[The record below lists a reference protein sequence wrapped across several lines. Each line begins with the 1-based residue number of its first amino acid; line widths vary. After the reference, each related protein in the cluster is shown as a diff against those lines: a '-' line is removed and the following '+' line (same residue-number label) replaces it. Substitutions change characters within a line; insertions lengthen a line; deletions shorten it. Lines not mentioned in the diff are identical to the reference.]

1 MQFHKIL
8 IANRGEIAVRIIRS
22 CKDLHI
28 QNVAIYTAPDKDCLH
43 VKIADE
49 AYEIGSDPLKGY
61 LDAQRIVEVAKAC
74 GADAI
79 HPGYGFLSENYEF
92 AKAVEEAGLKLIGPS
107 SDVILKMG
115 NKNIARALMQ
125 KNGIPVV
132 PGTDPLNHETPERI
146 LELARRIGYPVILK
160 ASGGGGGRGIREV
173 QCEEELLSSYESCKR
188 EAKAFFNNDEVFMEK
203 LVVQPRHIEFQILG
217 DNYGNIIHLCER
229 DCSIQRRHQK
239 VIEIA
244 PCPTISNDIRRKMG
258 VAAVAAAKAVGYT
271 NAGTIEFLLDDYN
284 NFYFMEM
291 NTRIQV
297 EHGVTEEITGID
309 LIARQIRYA
318 AGELMEFEQSEISPR
333 GFAIEAR
340 ITAENVWKNF
350 APSPGTITKYRPALG
365 PGVRVDSHIY
375 QGYTIPPFYDSLV
388 AKLIVRA
395 TSYDVAV
402 SKLERALDEFKISGI
417 KTTLPFLRAVSKRRH
432 FRRGFFDTSY
442 IEQRLADILENTH
455 DEEHANNEEVAAAI
469 AAAIMK
475 VKKSREEH

>member
-1 MQFHKIL
+1 MIYKIL
-8 IANRGEIAVRIIRS
+8 IANRGEIAVRIVRA

-28 QNVAIYTAPDKDCLH
+28 KNVAIYTEPDKDSLH
-43 VKIADE
+43 VKVADE
-49 AYEIGSDPLKGY
+49 AYEIGKDPIKGY
-61 LDAQRIVEVAKAC
+61 LDASRIVEVAKAC

-92 AKAVEEAGLKLIGPS
+92 AKMVEDAGLTFIGPKS
-107 SDVILKMG
+107 EVILKMG
-115 NKNIARALMQ
+115 NKNIARNLMH

-132 PGTDPLNHETPERI
+132 PGTEALNKESIETI
-146 LELARRIGYPVILK
+146 KLEAEKIGYPVILK

-173 QCEEELLSSYESCKR
+173 WDPADLESSYESCKR

-203 LVVQPRHIEFQILG
+203 LIVKPRHIEFQILG
-217 DNYGNIIHLCER
+217 DNYGNLIHLCER

-244 PCPTISNDIRRKMG
+244 PCPTISEDLRKRMG

-297 EHGVTEEITGID
+297 EHGVTEEIVGVD
-309 LIARQIRYA
+309 LISRQIRIA
-318 AGELMEFEQSEISPR
+318 AGEILDIEQTEVKPQ
-333 GFAIEAR
+333 GVAIEAR

-350 APSPGTITKYRPALG
+350 TPSPGKITGYFPALG
-365 PGVRVDSHIY
+365 PGVRVDSHMY
-375 QGYTIPPFYDSLV
+375 QGYSIPPFYDSLV
-388 AKLIVRA
+388 AKLIVKAR
-395 TSYDVAV
+395 SYDLAV
-402 SKLERALDEFKISGI
+402 SKLERALDEFTIEGVR
-417 KTTLPFLRAVSKRRH
+417 TTLPFLLAISKRRH

-442 IEQRLADILENTH
+442 IEERLQDILENTH
-455 DEEHANNEEVAAAI
+455 DSNQENKEEVIAAI
-469 AAAIMK
+469 AAAIQK
-475 VKKSREEH
+475 VKSSRENG

>member
-1 MQFHKIL
+1 MIYKIL
-8 IANRGEIAVRIIRS
+8 IANRGEIAVRIVRA

-28 QNVAIYTAPDKDCLH
+28 KNVAIYTEPDKDSLH
-43 VKIADE
+43 VKVADE
-49 AYEIGSDPLKGY
+49 AYEIGKDPIKGY
-61 LDAQRIVEVAKAC
+61 LDASRIVEVAKAC

-92 AKAVEEAGLKLIGPS
+92 AKMVEDAGLTFIGPKS
-107 SDVILKMG
+107 EVILKMG
-115 NKNIARALMQ
+115 NKNIARNLMN

-132 PGTDPLNHETPERI
+132 PGTEALNKQSIETI
-146 LELARRIGYPVILK
+146 KLEAEKIGYPVILK

-173 QCEEELLSSYESCKR
+173 WDPADLESSYESCKR

-203 LVVQPRHIEFQILG
+203 LIVKPRHIEFQILG
-217 DNYGNIIHLCER
+217 DNYGNLIHLCER

-244 PCPTISNDIRRKMG
+244 PCPTISEDLRKRMG

-297 EHGVTEEITGID
+297 EHGVTEEIVGVD
-309 LIARQIRYA
+309 LISRQIRIA
-318 AGELMEFEQSEISPR
+318 AGEILDIDQTEVKPQ
-333 GFAIEAR
+333 GVAIEAR

-350 APSPGTITKYRPALG
+350 IPSPGKITGYFPALG
-365 PGVRVDSHIY
+365 PGVRVDSHMY
-375 QGYTIPPFYDSLV
+375 QGYSIPPFYDSLV
-388 AKLIVRA
+388 AKLIVKAR
-395 TSYDVAV
+395 SYDLAV
-402 SKLERALDEFKISGI
+402 SKLERALDEFTIEGVR
-417 KTTLPFLRAVSKRRH
+417 TTLPFLLAISKRRH

-442 IEQRLADILENTH
+442 IEERLQDILENTH
-455 DEEHANNEEVAAAI
+455 DSNQENKEEVIAAI
-469 AAAIMK
+469 AAAIQK
-475 VKKSREEH
+475 VKSSRENG

>member
-1 MQFHKIL
+1 MIYKIL
-8 IANRGEIAVRIIRS
+8 IANRGEIAVRIVRA

-28 QNVAIYTAPDKDCLH
+28 KNVAIYTEPDKDSLH
-43 VKIADE
+43 VKVADE
-49 AYEIGSDPLKGY
+49 AYEIGKDPIKGY
-61 LDAQRIVEVAKAC
+61 LDATRIVEVAKAC

-92 AKAVEEAGLKLIGPS
+92 AKMVEDAGLTFIGPKS
-107 SDVILKMG
+107 EVILKMG
-115 NKNIARALMQ
+115 NKNIARNLMH

-132 PGTDPLNHETPERI
+132 PGTEALNKESIETI
-146 LELARRIGYPVILK
+146 KLEAEKIGYPVILK

-173 QCEEELLSSYESCKR
+173 WDPADLESSYESCKR

-203 LVVQPRHIEFQILG
+203 LIVKPRHIEFQILG
-217 DNYGNIIHLCER
+217 DNYGNLIHLCER

-244 PCPTISNDIRRKMG
+244 PCPTISEDLRKRMG

-297 EHGVTEEITGID
+297 EHGVTEEIVGVD
-309 LIARQIRYA
+309 LISRQIRIA
-318 AGELMEFEQSEISPR
+318 SGEILDIEQTEVKPQ
-333 GFAIEAR
+333 GVAIEAR

-350 APSPGTITKYRPALG
+350 TPSPGKITGYFPALG
-365 PGVRVDSHIY
+365 PGVRVDSHMY
-375 QGYTIPPFYDSLV
+375 QGYSIPPFYDSLV
-388 AKLIVRA
+388 AKLIVKAR
-395 TSYDVAV
+395 SYDLAV
-402 SKLERALDEFKISGI
+402 SKLERALDEFTIEGVR
-417 KTTLPFLRAVSKRRH
+417 TTLPFLLAISKRRH

-442 IEQRLADILENTH
+442 IEERLQDILENTH
-455 DEEHANNEEVAAAI
+455 DSNQENKEEVIAAI
-469 AAAIMK
+469 SAAIQK
-475 VKKSREEH
+475 VKSSRENG

>member
-1 MQFHKIL
+1 
-8 IANRGEIAVRIIRS
+8 
-22 CKDLHI
+22 
-28 QNVAIYTAPDKDCLH
+28 
-43 VKIADE
+43 
-49 AYEIGSDPLKGY
+49 
-61 LDAQRIVEVAKAC
+61 
-74 GADAI
+74 
-79 HPGYGFLSENYEF
+79 
-92 AKAVEEAGLKLIGPS
+92 
-107 SDVILKMG
+107 
-115 NKNIARALMQ
+115 
-125 KNGIPVV
+125 
-132 PGTDPLNHETPERI
+132 
-146 LELARRIGYPVILK
+146 
-160 ASGGGGGRGIREV
+160 
-173 QCEEELLSSYESCKR
+173 
-188 EAKAFFNNDEVFMEK
+188 
-203 LVVQPRHIEFQILG
+203 
-217 DNYGNIIHLCER
+217 
-229 DCSIQRRHQK
+229 
-239 VIEIA
+239 
-244 PCPTISNDIRRKMG
+244 MG

-475 VKKSREEH
+475 VKKSRE